1 MIAAFGGCVTLISTR
16 DNDSSTMTDILLIR
30 HGETAWNRLRRMQG
44 HIDIALNDAGQR
56 QARSLGRALQG
67 ERPAAIYA
75 SDLRRARDTAEAV
88 AGPHHM
94 TVQIDMALRERCYGA
109 FEGLMYDEISRQYP
123 EAFALWQSRDP
134 YARFPAG
141 EREAETLEEFH
152 QRSVEIVTRLAQRHA
167 GQRIVVVTH
176 GGVLDCLYRAAHD
189 LPITS
194 PRDFAILNA
203 AINHLHW
210 DGKTFHVL
218 RWADAAHLDADGLDE
233 IDRSHPAA

>member
-1 MIAAFGGCVTLISTR
+1 
-16 DNDSSTMTDILLIR
+16 MTDILLIR
-30 HGETAWNRLRRMQG
+30 HGETAWNRMRRMQG
-44 HIDIALNDAGQR
+44 HIDIGLNDEGQR
-56 QARSLGRALQG
+56 QARSLARALQS

-75 SDLRRARDTAEAV
+75 SDLQRARNTAQAV
-88 AGPHHM
+88 ADIHQLPVH
-94 TVQIDMALRERCYGA
+94 IDIALRERRYGA
-109 FEGLMYDEISRQYP
+109 FEGLMYDEISLQHP

-134 YARFPAG
+134 KARFPAG

-152 QRSVEIVTRLAQRHA
+152 QRSVDVITRIAQQHPD
-167 GQRIVVVTH
+167 QRIVIVTH

-203 AINHLHW
+203 AINRLHW
-210 DGKTFHVL
+210 DGHKFRVL
-218 RWADAAHLDADGLDE
+218 QWGDAAHIEADGLDE